1 MLSRKYYEMF
11 ADVLAFYGNML
22 ACHANGDWRSD
33 KNKTDAFKMFDKL
46 LVDELSSLFKQD
58 NRHFDRQKFHDRVY
72 KQIGYPSTR

>member
-11 ADVLAFYGNML
+11 ADVLAFYANML
-22 ACHANGDWRSD
+22 ACHASD
-33 KNKTDAFKMFDKL
+33 KNKTDAFKMFDRL

-72 KQIGYPSTR
+72 KQVGYPSTR